1 MFWIDSGVFKFQF
14 RGSPSILLGL
24 LLRQAGCL
32 HYFPCIN
39 SLTEMFNGVE
49 MHPIDF
55 IEFMKIESVIIL
67 WFNLIKLI
75 NGGIYAL

>member
-1 MFWIDSGVFKFQF
+1 
-14 RGSPSILLGL
+14 
-24 LLRQAGCL
+24 
-32 HYFPCIN
+32 
-39 SLTEMFNGVE
+39 MFNGVE